1 MMNNEEKL
9 CFLVCWEDRNSG
21 LVRDFH
27 LYFYSQEKCFEM
39 FDLKTKKT
47 FLKKTKYENI
57 KQGEVLAFNNEFLKI
72 SSPLFQRIFISAI
85 PLFFTQE
92 HSKLWIMETISQER
106 VVQHGL
112 KVHSFS

>member
-1 MMNNEEKL
+1 
-9 CFLVCWEDRNSG
+9 
-21 LVRDFH
+21 
-27 LYFYSQEKCFEM
+27 M

-72 SSPLFQRIFISAI
+72 SSTLFQRIFISAI

-112 KVHSFS
+112 KVHSFSWNLRESLRLGLFWHKYKRLALN